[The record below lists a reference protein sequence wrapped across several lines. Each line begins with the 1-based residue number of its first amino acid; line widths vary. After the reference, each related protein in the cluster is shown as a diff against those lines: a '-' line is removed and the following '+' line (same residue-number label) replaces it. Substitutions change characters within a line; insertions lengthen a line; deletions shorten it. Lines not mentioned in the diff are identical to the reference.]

1 MPIFQGNTTAEAI
14 ENGLKSLGLS
24 LEDVSI
30 ESITEGKKGFFG
42 IGKQLAE
49 VELVAK
55 KKPNKV
61 EDNSS
66 SEESTPIQLEEDKVT
81 ATISVETLS
90 TTDEKDIDFVEDKKK
105 NEESTLLSSSKKD
118 LSSEEAI
125 TEVALYLT
133 KLTKELDAPALVKIK
148 RQSNYIEFDLETD
161 KQGRIIG
168 KHGKVLNAIQ
178 YLAQVYIHRITS
190 EKISITVN
198 VGDYREKR
206 DAILT
211 RLARKTAS
219 TVKKTGQPVFLE
231 PMPAFER
238 KKIHTELSTI
248 PNIKTHSEGEEPFR
262 YLVVELDRKSID

>member
-1 MPIFQGNTTAEAI
+1 MPVFQGNTTAEAI

-42 IGKQLAE
+42 LGKQLSE
-49 VELVAK
+49 VELVPK
-55 KKPNKV
+55 KNTSKENVAISHDNTMEQKKNVDTSVTGAVDTHGNK
-61 EDNSS
+61 D
-66 SEESTPIQLEEDKVT
+66 D
-81 ATISVETLS
+81 SVETTEEVQINKS
-90 TTDEKDIDFVEDKKK
+90 QPIFPKSEEKKEF
-105 NEESTLLSSSKKD
+105 
-118 LSSEEAI
+118 SSEEAI

-133 KLTKELDAPALVKIK
+133 KITQELDAPAMVKIK
-148 RQSNYIEFDLETD
+148 RQSNFIEFDLDTD

-190 EKISITVN
+190 EKISIIVN
-198 VGDYREKR
+198 VGEYREKR
-206 DAILT
+206 DMILA
-211 RLARKTAS
+211 RLARKTAA
-219 TVKKTGQPVFLE
+219 TVKKTGQPVFLD

-248 PNIKTHSEGEEPFR
+248 SNIKTHSEGEEPFR
-262 YLVVELDRKSID
+262 YLVVELDQN